1 MMTHSAVLAANFES
15 GTWISHDSKLLNLE
29 SLEVENDTGNA
40 IHIHRNLYSRQSIDP
55 DASMERDTWVDQNK
69 AAVAQ
74 LVSTIDIDHVKSKN
88 KDKEGIPDDQKLLIL
103 LNLNGVETSTNAQ
116 KAQVEWSPL
125 CARRMHELFQQACC
139 TQHLAQFILDAHS
152 YASCVHSVRVPE
164 KKAYHTI
171 HSTRVVKTHQW

>member
-29 SLEVENDTGNA
+29 CLEVENDTGNA
-40 IHIHRNLYSRQSIDP
+40 IHIHRNLHSRQSVDP
-55 DASMERDTWVDQNK
+55 DASMERDTWMDQNK

-88 KDKEGIPDDQKLLIL
+88 QDNEGIPDDQKLLIL

-116 KAQVEWSPL
+116 KAQVEWSHL
-125 CARRMHELFQQACC
+125 CAGRMHELF
-139 TQHLAQFILDAHS
+139 FS
-152 YASCVHSVRVPE
+152 KPVVHSILHNSYLMHIHTQAVFTQSVCL